1 MSVQGYVDGAD
12 KYFKERG
19 FFEREVSRKL
29 ESFGNIAQVFSTYE
43 SC

>member
-12 KYFKERG
+12 KYFKEHG

-29 ESFGNIAQVFSTYE
+29 ESFSNIAHVFSTYE